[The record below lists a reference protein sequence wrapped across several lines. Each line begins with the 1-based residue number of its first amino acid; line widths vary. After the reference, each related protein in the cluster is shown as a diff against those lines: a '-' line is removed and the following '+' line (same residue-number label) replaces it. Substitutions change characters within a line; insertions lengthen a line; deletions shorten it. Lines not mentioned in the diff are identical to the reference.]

1 MAHSRHIVLRIDLYS
16 MKKKRTTYHAEIDYT
31 PTKEIHLNVNYLQP
45 GKYVLKIMYKN
56 KVIKKTNFKK

>member
-1 MAHSRHIVLRIDLYS
+1 MLHSVMTVFHIDLYC
-16 MKKKRTTYHAEIDYT
+16 MKKKRTTYHAEIDYV